1 MTTEFFE
8 DAKHSEPQPILRY
21 AYKKRWIIEKST
33 TNTRE
38 ASFGSLVR
46 VVSHLLLTS
55 AVPLLQGAETV
66 ACCVSA
72 LGQYVPY
79 YQTWYIEISSSI
91 TILTPCLGWT
101 PVLHKEVVYMRP
113 RTQAV
118 RKPSLHVAG
127 LQVHATT
134 LSCR

>member
-1 MTTEFFE
+1 MKALSASAILTYLSVVGHEIWQMITKIVQH
-8 DAKHSEPQPILRY
+8 AKHRKHHPILPC
-21 AYKKRWIIEKST
+21 AYKKRGITQKST
-33 TNTRE
+33 RNKRE

-55 AVPLLQGAETV
+55 AVLLLQGAETI

-79 YQTWYIEISSSI
+79 YQTWYIEISIST

-101 PVLHKEVVYMRP
+101 PVLHK
-113 RTQAV
+113 
-118 RKPSLHVAG
+118 
-127 LQVHATT
+127 
-134 LSCR
+134 